1 MTADP
6 LTTLVRVRRGCCGPV
21 TPEDGVLVRLPA
33 DLADELVRVGDAVR
47 VPPVD
52 EDELDNERTDA
63 MKNLLRHID
72 PLVAFS
78 VFGWIALAVAI
89 WRRL

>member
-1 MTADP
+1 MSD
-6 LTTLVRVRRGCCGPV
+6 TTLVRVRRGCCGPV
-21 TPEDGVLVRLPA
+21 TPEDGVLVRLPS

-72 PLVAFS
+72 WPIVAS
-78 VFGWIALAVAI
+78 CLAWVALAVMI